1 MYVDKAHS
9 ETDKILAQLEKQ
21 IKAEY
26 NKAYK
31 EVKRELTEIMN
42 KLSLT
47 PDMSPQQ
54 RLALMNKKD
63 RLESMIKQY
72 SQSIKNANATAVN
85 FINKDMSNVYKKNYN
100 FEADKLGF
108 SLIDDNVAKKL
119 ITKEASP
126 FTKLAI
132 DEAKDKNAIIR
143 KLTSEMTTSVL
154 KGESIPQMARRIRG
168 IMENNLADSVRIART
183 ETTRVENSA
192 RMDVGK
198 EGEKLGFKMYKEWVA
213 TSDDRTRPEHAS
225 ADGQRVPI
233 NEPFIVGGE
242 KLMYP
247 GDYSLGASP
256 WNTINCRCTVVNITE
271 KTYEPQEKEEKVE
284 FLGAYDLD
292 NSYLLFT
299 QKAFDYHL
307 DFQAEEGSM
316 FDKFYLNLDGKEKDA
331 IYTYTGGG
339 YERINSYLRGLS
351 SDDAETLKDIANLSK
366 AIDKFDLT
374 ENIQVKRYS
383 TRDMLKGL
391 DLSDPASLK
400 GKIIKDNAFLSTSTA
415 MQKDNSHFGKV
426 RYIIDVPK
434 GKGRGAYIAPASQF
448 PTESEFL
455 LKKGSSFLIKKA
467 EYDEDGNL
475 VVHMILQSK

>member
-271 KTYEPQEKEEKVE
+271 KTYEPQDKEEKVE
-284 FLGAYDLD
+284 FLETYNLND
-292 NSYLLFT
+292 SYQLFT
-299 QKAFDYHL
+299 QKAYRNF
-307 DFQAEEGSM
+307 DFQEQSSSM
-316 FDKFYLNLDGKEKDA
+316 FEKFYVNLDNEERKA
-331 IYTYTGGG
+331 IRTYTSSE
-339 YERINSYLRGLS
+339 YKRINSYLRGLS
-351 SDDAETLKDIANLSK
+351 SDDAETLKDIANISK
-366 AIDKFDLT
+366 AIEKFDLT
-374 ENIQVKRYS
+374 ENIKVQRYS
-383 TRDMLKGL
+383 TRDILKGL
-391 DLSDPASLK
+391 DLNDPASLK
-400 GKIIKDNAFLSTSTA
+400 GKVIKDNAFLSTTTMVRKEDDA
-415 MQKDNSHFGKV
+415 PFGKV

-434 GKGRGAYIAPASQF
+434 GKGRGAYIAPISQYD
-448 PTESEFL
+448 TESEFL
-455 LKKGSSFLIKKA
+455 LKKGSCFVIKKA
-467 EYDEDGNL
+467 EYDEDDNL
-475 VVHMILQSK
+475 IVHMVLQSK